1 VKFHYPPEQ
10 NALRLARSDY
20 SHGLLAKELDCD
32 QIQKLVSQTP
42 KGGVPGDVFEES
54 EQPTS
59 ELRCKLSEEVLAMLD
74 HARRLHSVEQG
85 EAVTTAQVLE
95 FALVSYISNL
105 PLDQDSLEKVR
116 QEMDKDLQAERA
128 REIPL
133 VAAAREAAVEMGLLV
148 DPDADETTHPGQNQ
162 PAEDCAEV
170 LAQALGTEP
179 SLEVVQET
187 EEALAQST
195 HPGVFDTTGLEL
207 SKVVGPAELEALQH
221 HRPPAIPNKRICFNP
236 MNRHTT
242 KAQKRELLRRDGWAC
257 STPGCCHKLY
267 LHLHHLVPH
276 SQNGPTID
284 RNLVGLC
291 SSCHRNVH
299 DGSLRIFLRP
309 DGKLHFTD
317 AEGNS
322 VAEQADLELGQWL
335 DFNIGWDGEE
345 DDSFTIR
352 AHRGEWSI
360 FSRK

>member
-1 VKFHYPPEQ
+1 MNESGEG
-10 NALRLARSDY
+10 RLLIRAPT
-20 SHGLLAKELDCD
+20 
-32 QIQKLVSQTP
+32 SQTP

-133 VAAAREAAVEMGLLV
+133 VAAAREVAVEMGLLV
-148 DPDADETTHPGQNQ
+148 DSDADETTRRGQNH
-162 PAEDCAEV
+162 PSEDCAEA
-170 LAQALGTEP
+170 LARALGTEP

-187 EEALAQST
+187 EEALAKST
-195 HPGVFDTTGLEL
+195 HGSRFDSMSLEL
-207 SKVVGPAELEALQH
+207 SRVVGPVLVEALERHQ
-221 HRPPAIPNKRICFNP
+221 PPAISNKRICFHP
-236 MNRHTT
+236 QNRHAT

-299 DGSLRIFLRP
+299 DGSLRIFLRQ

-317 AEGNS
+317 VEGNS

-360 FSRK
+360 FGEAQFPSRK

>member
-1 VKFHYPPEQ
+1 
-10 NALRLARSDY
+10 
-20 SHGLLAKELDCD
+20 
-32 QIQKLVSQTP
+32 
-42 KGGVPGDVFEES
+42 
-54 EQPTS
+54 
-59 ELRCKLSEEVLAMLD
+59 
-74 HARRLHSVEQG
+74 
-85 EAVTTAQVLE
+85 
-95 FALVSYISNL
+95 
-105 PLDQDSLEKVR
+105 
-116 QEMDKDLQAERA
+116 
-128 REIPL
+128 
-133 VAAAREAAVEMGLLV
+133 AVEMGLLI

-187 EEALAQST
+187 EEALAKST
-195 HPGVFDTTGLEL
+195 HPGVFDPTGLEL

-221 HRPPAIPNKRICFNP
+221 HRPPAIPNKSICFNP
-236 MNRHTT
+236 QNRHTT

-257 STPGCCHKLY
+257 STPGCCHRLY

-360 FSRK
+360 FGEAQASIS